1 MDYQCLDAM
10 VYQNS
15 RYALIE
21 LFSEMSAGS
30 RGWVKKAPDLSP
42 AFFRRLDKQE
52 RQALFNSIAE
62 VCEARIDRFVAG
74 IPPSEERLALFSMAY
89 DGFDFSDEAL
99 RAALI
104 AGDRETAWMCI
115 RHARASLFT
124 VDRMP
129 YNRSRYEAEIFG
141 R

>member
-1 MDYQCLDAM
+1 MDYQHLDTM
-10 VYQNS
+10 VYQKS

-21 LFSEMSAGS
+21 LFDGTSDGD
-30 RGWVKKAPDLSP
+30 RKWVKKAPDLSP
-42 AFFRRLDKQE
+42 AFFRQLDKQE
-52 RQALFNSIAE
+52 KQALFGGIAG

-104 AGDRETAWMCI
+104 AGDREKAWMCI

-124 VDRMP
+124 GDRKP
-129 YNRSRYEAEIFG
+129 HDRSWYEAEIFG